1 MKTCFVCKKELPL
14 HRQRFCSEACS
25 YYHTIQKAK
34 ERRRKLELD
43 PINCYTCSK
52 FLIPKTTRQKYCS
65 NHCWTVEQVRR
76 RDAKRKLLPKE
87 PKERR
92 AKRFDANWCSPAFGE
107 RKVTEAEHTRAD
119 SKERMEIQSAVEE
132 YLKNG
137 GEITRYGDQV
147 AKIEVE
153 GEIKWQID
161 RSEERD
167 IQAELAHLWGL
178 DNVLGN

>member
-1 MKTCFVCKKELPL
+1 MKTCFVCKERLPL

-25 YYHTIQKAK
+25 YYHTIETAK
-34 ERRRKLELD
+34 RRRRKLKLD
-43 PINCYTCSK
+43 PINCSICGKT
-52 FLIPKTTRQKYCS
+52 LIPKTTRQRYC
-65 NHCWTVEQVRR
+65 NHNCWTVEQIRR
-76 RDAKRKLLPKE
+76 RDIKRKLIPKE

-92 AKRFDANWCSPAFGE
+92 AKRFEATWCSPAFGE
-107 RKVTEAEHTRAD
+107 RKVKIAEHTRAD